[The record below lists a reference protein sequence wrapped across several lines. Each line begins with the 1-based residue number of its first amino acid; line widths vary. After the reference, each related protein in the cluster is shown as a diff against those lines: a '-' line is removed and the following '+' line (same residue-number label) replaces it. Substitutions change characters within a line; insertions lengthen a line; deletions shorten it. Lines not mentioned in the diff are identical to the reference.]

1 MGSRTALLRGCSRVE
16 PVVLVV
22 LAVLVVAMA
31 GLPLRPSRSCAPERM
46 GIQPASP
53 PAPLAARGRSA
64 RGGAGAGPGGGH
76 PLGPPSAPP
85 PAGPRPRPR
94 VVPPAPPGAARARP
108 AP

>member
-1 MGSRTALLRGCSRVE
+1 ME

-31 GLPLRPSRSCAPERM
+31 GLPLRPSRSCVPERM
-46 GIQPASP
+46 GIQPARP
-53 PAPLAARGRSA
+53 PAPLAARGWSA

-85 PAGPRPRPR
+85 PACLRPRPR
-94 VVPPAPPGAARARP
+94 VVPPTRPAPRGAARARP